1 MKTKA
6 EETVEQKQ
14 ESTKAIP
21 QLTAEDKLAIR
32 DLQHLI
38 TLSKQT
44 TTTLDAQLAT
54 TAGEILK
61 KYGAE
66 NMAIDDRTLQ
76 LVPKA

>member
-1 MKTKA
+1 MKTPEVKT
-6 EETVEQKQ
+6 EV
-14 ESTKAIP
+14 TKAIP
-21 QLTAEDKLAIR
+21 QLTADDKLAIR

-38 TLSKQT
+38 TLSKQNT
-44 TTTLDAQLAT
+44 TALEAQLAT
-54 TAGEILK
+54 AAGEILK